1 MFTKGHN
8 HGDHGGR
15 PAASGDGALTG
26 ARRRPRTGPACRCSC
41 PPGSGTAGGRR
52 PWPCRSRSSLG
63 KGERTGQGPLAATGV
78 RKGHHVRV
86 QGRPGGRAGWTPMGR
101 EGEKRDI
108 SSAPTIAWHLTL
120 IAKATRLTL
129 LLLLRKLRLGH
140 GGHRAQVHTHTCAE
154 AKRRKAGRGPLTA
167 ACEQGRAAVTSAGFR
182 VRPRGF
188 NSQLF
193 RLPPKK
199 SWARSQ
205 NLSHPVTPSAK
216 WG

>member
-63 KGERTGQGPLAATGV
+63 EGERTGQGPLAATGV
-78 RKGHHVRV
+78 RKATTSGSRGGQEEEQDGHLWGER
-86 QGRPGGRAGWTPMGR
+86 GRNVTFQVPLL
-101 EGEKRDI
+101 
-108 SSAPTIAWHLTL
+108 SAWHLTL
-120 IAKATRLTL
+120 ITKATRLTL

>member
-26 ARRRPRTGPACRCSC
+26 AWRRPRTGPACRCSC

-108 SSAPTIAWHLTL
+108 SSAPTIRLALNTDREGHEADPTFTAEEAQAGTRGAPRPGTHAHL
-120 IAKATRLTL
+120 R
-129 LLLLRKLRLGH
+129 
-140 GGHRAQVHTHTCAE
+140 
-154 AKRRKAGRGPLTA
+154 
-167 ACEQGRAAVTSAGFR
+167 
-182 VRPRGF
+182 
-188 NSQLF
+188 
-193 RLPPKK
+193 
-199 SWARSQ
+199 
-205 NLSHPVTPSAK
+205 
-216 WG
+216 